1 MINDFLRIDIGMTR
15 ANLPPSAEMADS
27 IKRFILTEVL
37 PGEDPSLVTES
48 TPLMSTAVLDSTS
61 TLKLI
66 LFIEEQFGVELEARD
81 LRPAN
86 LETIGAIV
94 QTIQSRLAED

>member
-1 MINDFLRIDIGMTR
+1 MTR
-15 ANLPPSAEMADS
+15 ANLPPSPEIADS

-37 PGEDPSLVTES
+37 PGEDPSLVTEN
-48 TPLMSTAVLDSTS
+48 TPLMSTAILDSTS

-81 LRPAN
+81 TRQAN
-86 LETIGAIV
+86 LETIESIV
-94 QTIQSRLAED
+94 KTIVSRSSKG

>member
-1 MINDFLRIDIGMTR
+1 MTNNFSGIDIGMTR
-15 ANLPPSAEMADS
+15 ANLPPSPEIADS

-66 LFIEEQFGVELEARD
+66 LYIEEQFGVELEARD
-81 LRPAN
+81 TRPAN
-86 LETIGAIV
+86 LETIESIV
-94 QTIQSRLAED
+94 KTIVSRSAKG